1 VGTGQTVRALHAD
14 SGAVVAER
22 IEVAKSL
29 RARARG
35 LLGRTGLEPSSGIL
49 LDPCSSIHMFFMQ
62 FPIDA
67 VFLDRAGRVVKV
79 LPHLRP
85 WRMSPIVFGAR
96 RVLELP
102 AGAAQQAG
110 LRKGEVIRFSPSA

>member
-1 VGTGQTVRALHAD
+1 VRPGQTVRALHAE
-14 SGAVVAER
+14 SGAVLAER
-22 IEVAKSL
+22 IEVASTPW
-29 RARARG
+29 ARARG

-49 LDPCSSIHMFFMQ
+49 IDPCRSIHMFFMR

-85 WRMSPIVFGAR
+85 WRVSPIVFSACQ
-96 RVLELP
+96 VLELP
-102 AGAAQQAG
+102 AGAAQRAG
-110 LRKGEVIRFSPSA
+110 LQKGAVIRFSPPA

>member
-1 VGTGQTVRALHAD
+1 VRALHAD

-22 IEVAKSL
+22 VEVAKSL
-29 RARARG
+29 SARARG

>member
-22 IEVAKSL
+22 VEVAKSL
-29 RARARG
+29 WARARG

-67 VFLDRAGRVVKV
+67 VFLDRAGRVVRV

-102 AGAAQQAG
+102 AGAAQLAG